1 MYLERG
7 AGHRKLGGVSSGI
20 FFRKGAVEFF
30 EVALVDLR
38 EKEVELLCNGLLHCL
53 FFE

>member
-7 AGHRKLGGVSSGI
+7 AGHRKLGRVRGGI

-30 EVALVDLR
+30 EVAFVR
-38 EKEVELLCNGLLHCL
+38 EGSRTALQRFAPL
-53 FFE
+53 FVF